1 MEPPIP
7 AKRLNMPSSSSRH
20 YYSVAT
26 VSSAYFSFM
35 KGSTTALMGK
45 GLRTLNTRLTYSRAG
60 PPQTEYKSD
69 LRPRWTTLQARN
81 IELAVCIASGVK
93 RGVVDAAEQ
102 QRYDLPSQSLID
114 DFALVGL
121 GQLITAIEESDRY
134 VEFPA

>member
-1 MEPPIP
+1 MKYALAIHGAPYSSQAAEHALEFIE
-7 AKRLNMPSSSSRH
+7 ALLLCGHSVERVFFFHEGVYHGLNGQ
-20 YYSVAT
+20 V
-26 VSSAYFSFM
+26 
-35 KGSTTALMGK
+35 
-45 GLRTLNTRLTYSRAG
+45 
-60 PPQTEYKSD
+60 PPQTVYKSN

-102 QRYDLPSQSLID
+102 QRYDLPSQSLIA

>member
-1 MEPPIP
+1 MKYALAIHGAPYSSQAAEHAVEFIE
-7 AKRLNMPSSSSRH
+7 ALLLFGHSVERVFFFHEGVYHGLNGQ
-20 YYSVAT
+20 V
-26 VSSAYFSFM
+26 
-35 KGSTTALMGK
+35 
-45 GLRTLNTRLTYSRAG
+45 
-60 PPQTEYKSD
+60 PPQTENKSD

>member
-1 MEPPIP
+1 M
-7 AKRLNMPSSSSRH
+7 
-20 YYSVAT
+20 
-26 VSSAYFSFM
+26 
-35 KGSTTALMGK
+35 
-45 GLRTLNTRLTYSRAG
+45 

-81 IELAVCIASGVK
+81 IELAVCIASSVK

-102 QRYDLPSQSLID
+102 QRYDLPSQSLVD
-114 DFALVGL
+114 GFALVGL

>member
-1 MEPPIP
+1 MCI
-7 AKRLNMPSSSSRH
+7 RDR
-20 YYSVAT
+20 
-26 VSSAYFSFM
+26 
-35 KGSTTALMGK
+35 
-45 GLRTLNTRLTYSRAG
+45 
-60 PPQTEYKSD
+60 
-69 LRPRWTTLQARN
+69 
-81 IELAVCIASGVK
+81 VCIASGVK